1 MDDATVLHGC
11 RLLQEGLCDDLE
23 LRQLTVNVE
32 RDRVSLTIHPKRGRQ
47 EIKAVVGENSMTEN
61 VRLLDDWRTLARN
74 GRNLKPSPPINR
86 ESCSGRSRRVGAREM
101 SDNLYTLVGYQVEV
115 TADWRRRQ
123 AEYFPHD
130 DRNARAAKE
139 LERLAGEVD
148 QLEGS
153 SVHEQIR
160 LATDRLKD
168 EDWFAMRK
176 AFTPSYAQSVLT
188 VPTRV
193 ACDSWNGIAIGYG
206 GDPTR
211 CRRKLFSLRSLL
223 AFLV

>member
-1 MDDATVLHGC
+1 MDDATVLHAC
-11 RLLQEGLCDDLE
+11 RLLHEALCDDLE
-23 LRQLTVNVE
+23 LRQLTVDVK
-32 RDRVSLTIHPKRGRQ
+32 RDRVSLTIHSKRGRQ
-47 EIKAVVGENSMTEN
+47 ESKVVVGATEN

-74 GRNLKPSPPINR
+74 GRNLKPSPHIKTA
-86 ESCSGRSRRVGAREM
+86 SCFGKLRGVGAM
-101 SDNLYTLVGYQVEV
+101 SDDLYTLIGYQVEV

-160 LATDRLKD
+160 LATDCLKNV
-168 EDWFAMRK
+168 DWFAMSK
-176 AFTPSYAQSVLT
+176 SVYAELRSVGFDSTYESGLQFLEWY
-188 VPTRV
+188 
-193 ACDSWNGIAIGYG
+193 CDRLRGEMPRCRSVRAWDLG
-206 GDPTR
+206 GD
-211 CRRKLFSLRSLL
+211 
-223 AFLV
+223 